1 MHEAGVRLN
10 VLFGGG
16 VGFAASGIFGSIG
29 AYLTELFPSDVRANG
44 QGYNFGRGIG
54 ALFPSLAGYL
64 GQTHGLAWAFGVFTT
79 TAYGVVIIAALMR
92 PETKGRIRE

>member
-1 MHEAGVRLN
+1 MRLN

-44 QGYNFGRGIG
+44 QGLQLRPGHRRVVSQPGEAISAKPTAWPG
-54 ALFPSLAGYL
+54 PS
-64 GQTHGLAWAFGVFTT
+64 
-79 TAYGVVIIAALMR
+79 AYSPPQLMAS
-92 PETKGRIRE
+92 

>member
-44 QGYNFGRGIG
+44 QGLQLRPGHRRVV
-54 ALFPSLAGYL
+54 PSLAGYL

-79 TAYGVVIIAALMR
+79 TAYGVVIIAALML